1 MSDLSTVINWRRRDS
16 LTTLSGQPTEA
27 QFAQFKAN
35 GVTHV
40 INLGPHTNKGALKD
54 QTGCLADLG
63 LKYTYIPVDFENPTQ
78 ANFNAFCAALAQ
90 SENDIIHAHC
100 IYNARVSAFYYRY
113 ALEGLGGEVQPA
125 FELMDSIWRP
135 GGVWAQFIG
144 KPQDADL
151 PIRYAGYDY

>member
-63 LKYTYIPVDFENPTQ
+63 LKYTISPSISKNPTQ
-78 ANFNAFCAALAQ
+78 TNFNAFCAALVQ
-90 SENDIIHAHC
+90 SENDIVHVHC
-100 IYNARVSAFYYRY
+100 IYNAQVSAFY
-113 ALEGLGGEVQPA
+113 
-125 FELMDSIWRP
+125 
-135 GGVWAQFIG
+135 
-144 KPQDADL
+144 
-151 PIRYAGYDY
+151 